1 MPSSTWKVAAGLAA
15 FWFTLGAGAQQ
26 VQENAAKPG
35 NSGDWKSGNPAN
47 QQPEPRV
54 KDDRTA
60 TTAEDAMSQQAG
72 ASGTAGQSASGSAA
86 AGAKMAVNRSDQQ
99 AIIDMAMANMT
110 EVELGKVAQAK
121 SANAEV
127 KQFAQQMI
135 DDHGKA
141 LADVQ
146 QLAQSKGVTLPG
158 SLDSMHNAELAKM
171 QGMSGAAFDKAYLAK
186 AGVADHKKVHSQLM
200 LIQKRAKDPDVKA
213 LAAKMLPVVEQHL
226 NAAEKMSPGKA
237 KMPPDVGS
245 ATEHVQGKPTH

>member
-1 MPSSTWKVAAGLAA
+1 MPTPMTKGAAAA
-15 FWFTLGAGAQQ
+15 FLLMFALGAGAQQ
-26 VQENAAKPG
+26 IQENAAKPG
-35 NSGDWKSGNPAN
+35 NSGDWTSGNPAN
-47 QQPEPRV
+47 QQPEARV
-54 KDDRTA
+54 KDTRTPTPGA
-60 TTAEDAMSQQAG
+60 DAMSQQAG
-72 ASGTAGQSASGSAA
+72 ASGTAGQSASGAA
-86 AGAKMAVNRSDQQ
+86 STKMAVNRPDQQ

-110 EVELGKVAQAK
+110 EVELGKAAQAK

-146 QLAQSKGVTLPG
+146 QLAQGKGVTLPA
-158 SLDSMHNAELAKM
+158 SLDSMHNAELSKM
-171 QGMSGAAFDKAYLAK
+171 QGMSGAAFDQAYLAK
-186 AGVADHKKVHSQLM
+186 AGVADHKKVHTQLL

-226 NAAEKMSPGKA
+226 NAAKKMSSGKA
-237 KMPPDVGS
+237 TMPPDVGA